1 MATTTKIEIVNS
13 LTQKFENSLAI
24 YFTCYTGMN
33 VLQATKLRKNFREN
47 GIDYLVSKNTLT
59 KIAAKNAGFEDK
71 LDDFMRGQ
79 VGIAYSSQ
87 EDPISPARVIK
98 DFKKENKG
106 SLEVLGLIFEG
117 NVFSADKF
125 DELAA
130 LPGREELLAQFVSSI
145 GQPMGKLVG
154 TLGGA
159 MSKFVGTLSSL
170 KENKS

>member
-47 GIDYLVSKNTLT
+47 GVDYLVSKNTLT
-59 KIAAKNAGFEDK
+59 RIAAKNAGFEDK
-71 LDDFMRGQ
+71 LDDFMSGQ

-87 EDPISPARVIK
+87 DPISPARVIK
-98 DFKKENKG
+98 DFKKENKD
-106 SLEVLGLIFEG
+106 SLEVLGLVFEG

-130 LPGREELLAQFVSSI
+130 LPGREELLAQFVRSI

-159 MSKFVGTLSSL
+159 MSKLVGTLSSL